1 MIPMIPMKQSDSIE
15 YNIGTH
21 YLAAL
26 INADLSGLADEEA
39 AALDEF
45 EYQVK
50 CDTPAGFEFGHFIAP
65 TNHYDDFKMCEV
77 SGLMAST
84 VPVTAIYWAK

>member
-1 MIPMIPMKQSDSIE
+1 MKKSDSLE
-15 YNIGTH
+15 YNGGTH
-21 YLAAL
+21 DLSAL

-50 CDTPAGFEFGHFIAP
+50 CDAPTGFEFGHFSP
-65 TNHYDDFKMCEV
+65 PEDYSDDFKMCEV
-77 SGLMAST
+77 SGLMAQT

>member
-1 MIPMIPMKQSDSIE
+1 MKQSDSIE
-15 YNIGTH
+15 YNVGTH
-21 YLAAL
+21 YLSAL

-50 CDTPAGFEFGHFIAP
+50 CDTPVGFEFGHFIP
-65 TNHYDDFKMCEV
+65 PEDYSDDFKMCEV
-77 SGLMAST
+77 SGLMAQT